1 MMRVALLWAAST
13 KSNAFAI
20 TLPPGR
26 MMSSNLVT
34 DGDFEAAS
42 SSWTTGDP
50 CPWNSIKPVGW
61 DVGSFGGDYIV
72 TSGTGNCDGMGQV
85 ARQGTFFVQLHSH
98 DQFFQQVSG
107 LPVGDALTLSFWA
120 TARPTQGDSYLMV
133 MVDDVQ
139 IGNTGII
146 PDCTSR
152 AASCWT
158 QHEFTF
164 TPTSATAKIGFQFC
178 RGNRDMTPGCCTSCG
193 GWHASPFIDDV
204 MLMGAGTPSP
214 TPSPTPPPTQAVGAS
229 GASAVGDPHL
239 QNVHGER
246 FDLMKEGRHVL
257 INIPRGKGAEQAM
270 LRVQADARRLGG
282 NCADMYFQE
291 LNVTGSWAE
300 ARQAGGY
307 RYSASQ
313 SDVETPG
320 WAAFGKVELKVVHGR
335 TDGGLRYLNV
345 YVKHLARA
353 GFPVGGL
360 LGEDDHDDVMAPPEH
375 CAQKMALVDGVAGGL
390 GAPSASSVAEASLA

>member
-1 MMRVALLWAAST
+1 MMRVALLWAAFT
-13 KSNAFAI
+13 EFNALAI

-26 MMSSNLVT
+26 MMSSNLMT

-42 SSWTTGDP
+42 SSWTTGDS

-85 ARQGTFFVQLHSH
+85 ARQGTFFVQLHSK

-133 MVDDVQ
+133 KVDDVE

-178 RGNRDMTPGCCTSCG
+178 RGNRDMTPGCCASCG
-193 GWHASPFIDDV
+193 GWSASPFIDDV

-214 TPSPTPPPTQAVGAS
+214 TPPPTPSPTQGPSTDRYWKFRMARGNAIYEIQFYS
-229 GASAVGDPHL
+229 GAQPVPAAL
-239 QNVHGER
+239 K
-246 FDLMKEGRHVL
+246 L
-257 INIPRGKGAEQAM
+257 
-270 LRVQADARRLGG
+270 ADA
-282 NCADMYFQE
+282 
-291 LNVTGSWAE
+291 
-300 ARQAGGY
+300 
-307 RYSASQ
+307 
-313 SDVETPG
+313 TPF
-320 WAAFGKVELKVVHGR
+320 AV
-335 TDGGLRYLNV
+335 
-345 YVKHLARA
+345 
-353 GFPVGGL
+353 PVGTSN
-360 LGEDDHDDVMAPPEH
+360 APE
-375 CAQKMALVDGVAGGL
+375 
-390 GAPSASSVAEASLA
+390 

>member
-1 MMRVALLWAAST
+1 MMRVALLWAAFT
-13 KSNAFAI
+13 EFNALAI

-26 MMSSNLVT
+26 MMSSNLMT

-42 SSWTTGDP
+42 SSWTTGDS

-61 DVGSFGGDYIV
+61 DAGSFGGDYIV

-85 ARQGTFFVQLHSH
+85 ARQGTFFVQLHSK

-133 MVDDVQ
+133 KVDDVE

-178 RGNRDMTPGCCTSCG
+178 RGNRDMTPGCCASCG
-193 GWHASPFIDDV
+193 GWSASPFIDDV

-214 TPSPTPPPTQAVGAS
+214 TPSPTPPPTQA
-229 GASAVGDPHL
+229 P
-239 QNVHGER
+239 
-246 FDLMKEGRHVL
+246 
-257 INIPRGKGAEQAM
+257 
-270 LRVQADARRLGG
+270 
-282 NCADMYFQE
+282 
-291 LNVTGSWAE
+291 
-300 ARQAGGY
+300 
-307 RYSASQ
+307 
-313 SDVETPG
+313 TPG
-320 WAAFGKVELKVVHGR
+320 GR
-335 TDGGLRYLNV
+335 
-345 YVKHLARA
+345 
-353 GFPVGGL
+353 
-360 LGEDDHDDVMAPPEH
+360 PP
-375 CAQKMALVDGVAGGL
+375 
-390 GAPSASSVAEASLA
+390 